1 MKTQITSKMRFLVT
15 LFVMLVLAIPMWAQK
30 GNRITGKV
38 VDENGEPLP
47 GAVVML
53 NGQTSSA
60 VETDLDGLFDIVAS
74 KDKNVL
80 TVSMIGFETLSVE
93 ARIGQRL
100 ELVAHESAYSLDGV
114 VFYYCPLKLFDS
126 TKN

>member
-74 KDKNVL
+74 K
-80 TVSMIGFETLSVE
+80 
-93 ARIGQRL
+93 R
-100 ELVAHESAYSLDGV
+100 
-114 VFYYCPLKLFDS
+114 
-126 TKN
+126 

>member
-1 MKTQITSKMRFLVT
+1 
-15 LFVMLVLAIPMWAQK
+15 MLVLAIPMWAQK

-80 TVSMIGFETLSVE
+80 TKRYLLRPVLDKDLSWSLMKV
-93 ARIGQRL
+93 RIVL
-100 ELVAHESAYSLDGV
+100 MV
-114 VFYYCPLKLFDS
+114 
-126 TKN
+126 